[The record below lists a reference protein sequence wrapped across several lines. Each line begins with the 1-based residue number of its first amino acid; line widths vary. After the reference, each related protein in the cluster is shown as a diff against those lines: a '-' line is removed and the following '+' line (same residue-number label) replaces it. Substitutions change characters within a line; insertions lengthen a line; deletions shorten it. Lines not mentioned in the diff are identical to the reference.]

1 VDYSHTKNGLASAA
15 MVASINVEGLV
26 KRYGT
31 VEAVRGISFAVQPG
45 EIVGLLGPNG
55 AGKTTALECIIGLR
69 RADGGN
75 IQVCGIDARR
85 DANAMR
91 EKIGVQLQATAL
103 PEQIRVREALHLFAS
118 FYQRSVPIADLIER
132 FSLQEK
138 IDSTFN
144 TLSGGQRQRLA
155 MALAVI
161 NEPQVL
167 FLDEPTAAMDPQA
180 RRELHRVIHDMR
192 ASGRSVLITTH
203 HIDEAE
209 LLCDRVAIIDH
220 GQIIAH
226 DTPAALVAKAKA
238 ASRILCTSDKALN
251 LAALQALPGAS
262 DAQVDGVTVTIS
274 STAINQTVIALVHH
288 LDAVGASLIDLQ
300 IRKPSLEDVFIEL
313 TGRRLRD

>member
-1 VDYSHTKNGLASAA
+1 

-69 RADGGN
+69 RADGGH
-75 IQVCGIDARR
+75 IQVCGIDARQ

-161 NEPQVL
+161 NEPHVL

-226 DTPAALVAKAKA
+226 DKPAALVAKAKA

-262 DAQVDGVTVTIS
+262 HAQVDGVTVTIS

-288 LDAVGASLIDLQ
+288 LDAVDASLIDLQ